1 MKRLLLASLLLGLIP
16 TANAGVYYYPE
27 RNESGIKVICDDTL
41 SLHRLR
47 FDDGTEYALK
57 GDGKRKYRNRKFA
70 TNKLTGRW
78 ANPKNIWCEYVGL
91 SKDEML
97 PVLCRA
103 GLKTDKGIWSDN
115 KINNAIATIKWG
127 ENYPDNIQ
135 ATAYKTC
142 NYGGYLK

>member
-1 MKRLLLASLLLGLIP
+1 MKRLLFLPLLLGLVP
-16 TANAGVYYYPE
+16 STNAGVYYYPE

-47 FDDGTEYALK
+47 FNDGTEYALR
-57 GDGKRKYRNRKFA
+57 GDGKRKYKNPKFSK
-70 TNKLTGRW
+70 NKLTGRW

-97 PVLCRA
+97 PVLCQV

-115 KINNAIATIKWG
+115 KINNAIASIKFG
-127 ENYPDNIQ
+127 ENYPDNLK

>member
-1 MKRLLLASLLLGLIP
+1 MKNLLLFLFIVGLIP
-16 TANAGVYYYPE
+16 SANAGVYYYPE

-47 FDDGTEYALK
+47 FNDGTEYALK
-57 GDGKRKYRNRKFA
+57 GDGKRKYKNPKFSK
-70 TNKLTGRW
+70 NKLPGRW

-97 PVLCRA
+97 QVLCQA
-103 GLKTDKGIWSDN
+103 GLKTDNGIWSDN
-115 KINNAIATIKWG
+115 KINNAIASIKFG
-127 ENYPDNIQ
+127 KTYPDNLQ

>member
-1 MKRLLLASLLLGLIP
+1 MNKFFLIFLLAFIP
-16 TANAGVYYYPE
+16 SANAGVYYYPE

-47 FDDGTEYALK
+47 FDDGTEYVLK
-57 GDGKRKYRNRKFA
+57 GDGKRKYRNPKFA

-78 ANPKNIWCEYVGL
+78 ANSKNIWCEYVGL
-91 SKDEML
+91 SKDEIL
-97 PVLCRA
+97 PVLCQA
-103 GLKTDKGIWSDN
+103 GLKTDKGIWCDN
-115 KINNAIATIKWG
+115 KINNAIASIKFG
-127 ENYPDNIQ
+127 QNFPDNLQ